1 MSVADVGAERVRTT
15 AWEDPV
21 ATAEHGLRLSGAEYI
36 AALIAGDVPPPPIA
50 VTLGFEVVEAS
61 EGRAVFAC
69 EAGEHLH
76 NPIGSVH
83 GGVAAT
89 LLETATRCG
98 CTPCCRPAC
107 GIRDHDLHVTFVRP
121 IGRDT
126 GRIVC
131 TGEVLHAGRRMATA
145 EGRLVDGDG
154 RLLAQCDGDLPHD
167 RLTRG
172 GAVAPAVVSPDR
184 RPTAPGG
191 SPGGWV
197 RSLRFGAPAC
207 RRPRCGRWGRRPRS
221 EVGGAGLAMDAG
233 ARRPA
238 PCSCSGLGVADLL
251 VGEQVG
257 DHLGGVPSRKPGDA

>member
-69 EAGEHLH
+69 EAGEHLY

-89 LLETATRCG
+89 LLDSATG
-98 CTPCCRPAC
+98 CAVHTLLPA
-107 GIRDHDLHVTFVRP
+107 GVGYATTDLHVTFVRP

-126 GRIVC
+126 GPIVC

-154 RLLAQCDGDLPHD
+154 RLLAH
-167 RLTRG
+167 
-172 GAVAPAVVSPDR
+172 A
-184 RPTAPGG
+184 TATCMI
-191 SPGGWV
+191 S
-197 RSLRFGAPAC
+197 
-207 RRPRCGRWGRRPRS
+207 
-221 EVGGAGLAMDAG
+221 
-233 ARRPA
+233 
-238 PCSCSGLGVADLL
+238 
-251 VGEQVG
+251 
-257 DHLGGVPSRKPGDA
+257 